1 MSEWVGGTGV
11 LAGQM
16 VLKHQDAHHKGEV
29 GYATAVWSNEVG
41 NMVPDGPMFTTAQ
54 DARDL
59 AKIEN
64 PEDEFPVVRNFVFDG
79 EGNWVR
85 PFESVLMTDEEQ
97 KRVAF
102 WHRPI

>member
-11 LAGQM
+11 LAGHM
-16 VLKHQDAHHKGEV
+16 VLKHHDAHHKGEK
-29 GYATAVWSNEVG
+29 AWAEAVWSSEAG
-41 NMVPDGPMFTTAQ
+41 NMVPDGPMFTTRQ
-54 DARDL
+54 DAVDL
-59 AKIEN
+59 VKIEH
-64 PEDEFPVVRNFVFDG
+64 PEVDYPVVREFIFDG